1 MYCGI
6 LNIVMQT
13 TIAITRKWQI
23 HIPKAAR
30 KVFGTEKPGMVNIK
44 AKKGQ
49 IIITPRKK
57 SILDYA
63 GKYHYLLNK
72 TTKKINIDKIR
83 DYIDYSDL

>member
-1 MYCGI
+1 
-6 LNIVMQT
+6 MQT

-30 KVFGTEKPGMVNIK
+30 EIFGTKKPGMVNIK

-49 IIITPRKK
+49 IVITPRKK

-63 GKYHYLLNK
+63 GKYNYLLNK
-72 TTKKINIDKIR
+72 NTKKINLDKIR

>member
-1 MYCGI
+1 
-6 LNIVMQT
+6 MQT
-13 TIAITRKWQI
+13 TISVTRKWQI

-30 KVFGTEKPGMVNIK
+30 KTFGLKRPGMVNIK
-44 AKKGQ
+44 AKKGE

-72 TTKKINIDKIR
+72 TNKKINLDKIR

>member
-1 MYCGI
+1 
-6 LNIVMQT
+6 MQA
-13 TIAITRKWQI
+13 TISVTSRWQI

-30 KVFGTEKPGMVNIK
+30 KVFGLKKPGMVNIK
-44 AKKGQ
+44 AKKNQ
-49 IIITPRKK
+49 IVITPRKK

-72 TTKKINIDKIR
+72 TTKKINVDKIR

>member
-1 MYCGI
+1 
-6 LNIVMQT
+6 MQQ
-13 TIAITRKWQI
+13 TISITSRWQI

-30 KVFGTEKPGMVNIK
+30 RVFGIEKPGMVNIK

-49 IIITPRKK
+49 ITITPRKK

-72 TTKKINIDKIR
+72 TNKKINIDKIR